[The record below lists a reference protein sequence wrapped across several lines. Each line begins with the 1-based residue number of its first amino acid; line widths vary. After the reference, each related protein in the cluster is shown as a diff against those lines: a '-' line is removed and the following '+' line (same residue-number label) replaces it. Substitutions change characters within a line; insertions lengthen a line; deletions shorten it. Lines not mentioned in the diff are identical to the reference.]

1 MEWSITSL
9 NFSASVRNL
18 VLHFYLPSG
27 YLPSCSMVT
36 LISICLKLIHQFHTF
51 LPYLRATYPESP
63 VGRGG
68 GGNWAFI
75 FLMLSFTHI
84 APHRCT
90 PWKWQWPCGGSHCD
104 FPPFRLLPVLPQ
116 ALVTSCL
123 DHCANQPSPPLLD
136 LPPPLTSACTSVLSS
151 TALII
156 SLPSSE
162 PQVFP
167 PS

>member
-68 GGNWAFI
+68 GGELGLHFFNAF
-75 FLMLSFTHI
+75 LY
-84 APHRCT
+84 
-90 PWKWQWPCGGSHCD
+90 SHC
-104 FPPFRLLPVLPQ
+104 
-116 ALVTSCL
+116 
-123 DHCANQPSPPLLD
+123 SP
-136 LPPPLTSACTSVLSS
+136 
-151 TALII
+151 
-156 SLPSSE
+156 
-162 PQVFP
+162 
-167 PS
+167 